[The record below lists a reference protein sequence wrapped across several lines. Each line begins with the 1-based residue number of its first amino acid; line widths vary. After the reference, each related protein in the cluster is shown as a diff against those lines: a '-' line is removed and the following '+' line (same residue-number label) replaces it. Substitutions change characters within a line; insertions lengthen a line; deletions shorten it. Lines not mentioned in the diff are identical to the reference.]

1 IVINLAIGMI
11 TPPLGVNLFVAC
23 GLAKLKVEKI
33 VGANWWFLLASLAVL
48 GILTF
53 FPSIT
58 LFLPRL
64 FR

>member
-1 IVINLAIGMI
+1 MI